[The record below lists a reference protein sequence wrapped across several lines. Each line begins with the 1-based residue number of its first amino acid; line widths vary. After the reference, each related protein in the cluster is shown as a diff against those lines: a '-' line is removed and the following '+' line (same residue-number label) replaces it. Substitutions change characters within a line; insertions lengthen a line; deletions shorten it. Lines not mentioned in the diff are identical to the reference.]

1 MYINP
6 KIRIFPAG
14 IYLLKVDNENFRTR
28 YIIGSKLT
36 TKKTLKPLQ
45 QHEDIKKNWHDSGV
59 FIPLFIHELREVL
72 LAKFTSNQSTGK

>member
-1 MYINP
+1 MYTNA
-6 KIRIFPAG
+6 KIRIYPVG

-45 QHEDIKKNWHDSGV
+45 RHEDIKKN
-59 FIPLFIHELREVL
+59 
-72 LAKFTSNQSTGK
+72 